1 MLGHPFQHQTR
12 RIGCHQALE
21 THPNLF
27 AAAQVSAGQGVGVA
41 QIFSCAVKHDV
52 AAALAGAWP
61 HVDHAVG
68 GQHHCRIMLHHHQR
82 IAGIAQTLHGADNAL
97 HVARVQADARFVQD
111 KQCVDE
117 GGSQGGGEV
126 DALHLSTAERSA
138 LAVQGQVANADVA
151 EVFQSGADFFEQE
164 FQGFCFCLRSG
175 LDTGC
180 GGLLMVR
187 AQIVTRHTQ
196 CPSLA
201 ARSIALRSRHG
212 IEISGVG
219 RGRRGIGSWG
229 GSRFVLAP

>member
-12 RIGCHQALE
+12 CVGCHQALE

-27 AAAQVSAGQGVGVA
+27 AASQVSAGKGVGVA
-41 QIFSCAVKHDV
+41 QVFGGAVKHDV
-52 AAALAGAWP
+52 ATALTRPRP
-61 HVDHAVG
+61 HVDHAIG
-68 GQHHCRIMLHHHQR
+68 RQHHRRVMLHHHQR

-97 HVARVQADARFVQD
+97 HVARMQADARFVQH
-111 KQCVDE
+111 KQRVDE
-117 GGSQGGGEV
+117 GGSQCGGQV
-126 DALHLSTAERSA
+126 DALHLAATERSA

-175 LDTGC
+175 WDTGC